1 MRDAVT
7 SIAAQVPEAF
17 ERLQESAARFQEYL
31 PLLANQIEGLSIDWA
46 GLSQKAVGLVQNWG
60 KGLLISGGGLVSG
73 IVSGVTTF
81 FIGLIFSLYILL
93 QKEKLARQGRQLCY
107 AFLPEAAADQLL
119 NILRLSERTF
129 SSFLSGQCLEA
140 VILGTMFFV
149 SMTLLHFPYA
159 LLVGVLIALTAL
171 IPIVGAFIG
180 CAVGALLMLVNDP
193 WQALWFIVL
202 FLVLQQIEGN
212 LIYPHVVGSSVGL
225 PSIWVLAAVTVGGG
239 VILDEHPYRHKR
251 NDARVIAALA
261 VRESGSDEAK
271 LVQAVGER
279 GADGMTLA
287 DLAACFDEPEEKLVE
302 MLAVLCARGKLV
314 EIAPSRY
321 LTSSTLDRLWTDCET
336 MLTKYHREHPLHAG
350 MRLAEARQRLLRGK
364 ARENADAILA
374 CFAREG
380 KLTLTAEHC
389 ALADFSVHLTKRQSA
404 IREELLRTCRAAG
417 ILGKKQDALCA
428 LFDKKDRMEC
438 ARVLES
444 LLSTGE
450 LVLLAPELCVEKS
463 VLDAVDARVKAW
475 FETHDT
481 LTLGEFRDALGT
493 SRDHALLVL
502 EYYDRRGILRREG
515 DVRRPGA
522 QFGEIEK

>member
-1 MRDAVT
+1 MEFNKQTVKALLGVVCGGIAFAAALLHLDVVAGAAGWLLGILSPLLLGCAIAFILNVPMRAMERCLFPHAKKANKLRRPLALLLTVAAVSAVLALAGMVIVPGVRDAVT

-46 GLSQKAVGLVQNWG
+46 SLSQKAVGLVQNWGKGLLISGGGLVQNWG

-225 PSIWVLAAVTVGGG
+225 PSIWVLAAVTVGGS
-239 VILDEHPYRHKR
+239 L
-251 NDARVIAALA
+251 
-261 VRESGSDEAK
+261 
-271 LVQAVGER
+271 
-279 GADGMTLA
+279 M
-287 DLAACFDEPEEKLVE
+287 
-302 MLAVLCARGKLV
+302 
-314 EIAPSRY
+314 
-321 LTSSTLDRLWTDCET
+321 
-336 MLTKYHREHPLHAG
+336 
-350 MRLAEARQRLLRGK
+350 
-364 ARENADAILA
+364 
-374 CFAREG
+374 
-380 KLTLTAEHC
+380 
-389 ALADFSVHLTKRQSA
+389 
-404 IREELLRTCRAAG
+404 G
-417 ILGKKQDALCA
+417 ILGMLVFIPLC
-428 LFDKKDRMEC
+428 
-438 ARVLES
+438 
-444 LLSTGE
+444 
-450 LVLLAPELCVEKS
+450 S
-463 VLDAVDARVKAW
+463 VLY
-475 FETHDT
+475 
-481 LTLGEFRDALGT
+481 
-493 SRDHALLVL
+493 ALLRQLTVHRL
-502 EYYDRRGILRREG
+502 KQRRVPAEKWREPP
-515 DVRRPGA
+515 R
-522 QFGEIEK
+522 K

>member
-1 MRDAVT
+1 MEFNKQTVKALLGVVCGGIAFAAALLHLDVVAGAAGWLLGILSPLLLGCAIAFILNVPMRALERCLFPHAKKANKLRRPLALLLTVAAVSAVLALAGMVIVPGVRDAVT

-225 PSIWVLAAVTVGGG
+225 PSIWVLAAVTVGGS
-239 VILDEHPYRHKR
+239 L
-251 NDARVIAALA
+251 
-261 VRESGSDEAK
+261 
-271 LVQAVGER
+271 
-279 GADGMTLA
+279 M
-287 DLAACFDEPEEKLVE
+287 
-302 MLAVLCARGKLV
+302 
-314 EIAPSRY
+314 
-321 LTSSTLDRLWTDCET
+321 
-336 MLTKYHREHPLHAG
+336 
-350 MRLAEARQRLLRGK
+350 
-364 ARENADAILA
+364 
-374 CFAREG
+374 
-380 KLTLTAEHC
+380 
-389 ALADFSVHLTKRQSA
+389 
-404 IREELLRTCRAAG
+404 G
-417 ILGKKQDALCA
+417 ILGMLVFIPLCSVLYALLRQLTVHRLKQPRRKVAGTAQEIRKQFHITGKKAKPRMRLGFFAVLRNIAGYRARGGTIVPSDDSDSSISLIYDRFPLAILRGFIPLQRPVYIELCK
-428 LFDKKDRMEC
+428 LKRRGRRQCDKKIIRHQK
-438 ARVLES
+438 RTVGS
-444 LLSTGE
+444 G
-450 LVLLAPELCVEKS
+450 
-463 VLDAVDARVKAW
+463 
-475 FETHDT
+475 F
-481 LTLGEFRDALGT
+481 
-493 SRDHALLVL
+493 HAFFPLK
-502 EYYDRRGILRREG
+502 
-515 DVRRPGA
+515 PM
-522 QFGEIEK
+522 Q

>member
-1 MRDAVT
+1 MEFNKQTVKALLGVVCGGIAFAAALLHLDVVAGAAGWLLGILSPLLLGCAIAFILNVPMRALERCLFPHAKKANKLRRPLALLLTVAAVSAVLALAGMVIVPGVRDAVT

-46 GLSQKAVGLVQNWG
+46 SLSQKAVGLVQNWG

-225 PSIWVLAAVTVGGG
+225 PSIWVLAAVTVGGS
-239 VILDEHPYRHKR
+239 L
-251 NDARVIAALA
+251 
-261 VRESGSDEAK
+261 
-271 LVQAVGER
+271 
-279 GADGMTLA
+279 M
-287 DLAACFDEPEEKLVE
+287 
-302 MLAVLCARGKLV
+302 
-314 EIAPSRY
+314 
-321 LTSSTLDRLWTDCET
+321 
-336 MLTKYHREHPLHAG
+336 
-350 MRLAEARQRLLRGK
+350 
-364 ARENADAILA
+364 
-374 CFAREG
+374 
-380 KLTLTAEHC
+380 
-389 ALADFSVHLTKRQSA
+389 
-404 IREELLRTCRAAG
+404 G
-417 ILGKKQDALCA
+417 ILG
-428 LFDKKDRMEC
+428 M
-438 ARVLES
+438 
-444 LLSTGE
+444 
-450 LVLLAPELCVEKS
+450 LVFIPL
-463 VLDAVDARVKAW
+463 
-475 FETHDT
+475 
-481 LTLGEFRDALGT
+481 
-493 SRDHALLVL
+493 
-502 EYYDRRGILRREG
+502 
-515 DVRRPGA
+515 
-522 QFGEIEK
+522 

>member
-1 MRDAVT
+1 MEFNKQTVKALLGVVCGGIAFAAALLHLDVVAGAAGWLLGILSPLLLGCAIAFILNVPMRALERCLFPHAKKANKLRRPLALLLTVAAVSAVLALAGMVIVPGVRDAVT

-31 PLLANQIEGLSIDWA
+31 PLLADQIEGLSIDWA
-46 GLSQKAVGLVQNWG
+46 SLSQKAVGLVQNWG

-225 PSIWVLAAVTVGGG
+225 PSIWVLAAVTVGGS
-239 VILDEHPYRHKR
+239 L
-251 NDARVIAALA
+251 
-261 VRESGSDEAK
+261 
-271 LVQAVGER
+271 
-279 GADGMTLA
+279 M
-287 DLAACFDEPEEKLVE
+287 
-302 MLAVLCARGKLV
+302 
-314 EIAPSRY
+314 
-321 LTSSTLDRLWTDCET
+321 
-336 MLTKYHREHPLHAG
+336 
-350 MRLAEARQRLLRGK
+350 
-364 ARENADAILA
+364 
-374 CFAREG
+374 
-380 KLTLTAEHC
+380 
-389 ALADFSVHLTKRQSA
+389 
-404 IREELLRTCRAAG
+404 G
-417 ILGKKQDALCA
+417 ILGMLVFIPLCSVLYALLRQLTVHRLKRLGFFAVLRNIAGYRARGGTIVPSDDSDSSISLIYDRFPPAVLRGFIPLQRPSYIELRKLKRRRRCQC
-428 LFDKKDRMEC
+428 DKKIIRHQK
-438 ARVLES
+438 RTVGS
-444 LLSTGE
+444 G
-450 LVLLAPELCVEKS
+450 
-463 VLDAVDARVKAW
+463 
-475 FETHDT
+475 F
-481 LTLGEFRDALGT
+481 
-493 SRDHALLVL
+493 HAFFPLK
-502 EYYDRRGILRREG
+502 
-515 DVRRPGA
+515 PM
-522 QFGEIEK
+522 Q

>member
-1 MRDAVT
+1 MEFNKQTVKALLGVVCGGIAFAAALLHLDVVAGAAGWLLGILSPLLLGCAIAFILNVPMRAMERCLFPHAKKANKLRRPLALLLTVAAVSAVLALAGMVIVPGVRDAVT

-46 GLSQKAVGLVQNWG
+46 SLSQKAVGLVQNWG

-149 SMTLLHFPYA
+149 SMTLLHFP
-159 LLVGVLIALTAL
+159 
-171 IPIVGAFIG
+171 IVGAFIG

-225 PSIWVLAAVTVGGG
+225 PSIWVLAAVTVGGS
-239 VILDEHPYRHKR
+239 L
-251 NDARVIAALA
+251 
-261 VRESGSDEAK
+261 
-271 LVQAVGER
+271 
-279 GADGMTLA
+279 M
-287 DLAACFDEPEEKLVE
+287 
-302 MLAVLCARGKLV
+302 
-314 EIAPSRY
+314 
-321 LTSSTLDRLWTDCET
+321 
-336 MLTKYHREHPLHAG
+336 
-350 MRLAEARQRLLRGK
+350 
-364 ARENADAILA
+364 
-374 CFAREG
+374 
-380 KLTLTAEHC
+380 
-389 ALADFSVHLTKRQSA
+389 
-404 IREELLRTCRAAG
+404 G
-417 ILGKKQDALCA
+417 ILGMLVFIPLC
-428 LFDKKDRMEC
+428 
-438 ARVLES
+438 
-444 LLSTGE
+444 
-450 LVLLAPELCVEKS
+450 S
-463 VLDAVDARVKAW
+463 VLY
-475 FETHDT
+475 
-481 LTLGEFRDALGT
+481 
-493 SRDHALLVL
+493 ALLRQLTVHRL
-502 EYYDRRGILRREG
+502 KQRRVPAEKWRE
-515 DVRRPGA
+515 PP
-522 QFGEIEK
+522 KK

>member
-1 MRDAVT
+1 MEFNKQTVKALLGVVCGGIAFAAALLHLDVVAGAVGWLLGILSPLLLGCAIAFILNVPMRALERCLFPHAKKANKLRRPLALLLTVAAVSAVLALAGMVIVPGVRDAVT

-46 GLSQKAVGLVQNWG
+46 SLSQKAVGLVQNWG

-225 PSIWVLAAVTVGGG
+225 PSIWVLAAVTVGGS
-239 VILDEHPYRHKR
+239 L
-251 NDARVIAALA
+251 
-261 VRESGSDEAK
+261 
-271 LVQAVGER
+271 
-279 GADGMTLA
+279 M
-287 DLAACFDEPEEKLVE
+287 
-302 MLAVLCARGKLV
+302 
-314 EIAPSRY
+314 
-321 LTSSTLDRLWTDCET
+321 
-336 MLTKYHREHPLHAG
+336 
-350 MRLAEARQRLLRGK
+350 
-364 ARENADAILA
+364 
-374 CFAREG
+374 
-380 KLTLTAEHC
+380 
-389 ALADFSVHLTKRQSA
+389 
-404 IREELLRTCRAAG
+404 G
-417 ILGKKQDALCA
+417 ILGMLVFIPLCSVLYALLRQLTIHRLKQRRVPAENGGNRRRSRKQFHITEESQAANAAWLSSVLRNIAGYRARGDTIVPSDDSDSSIFLIYDRFPPAVLRGFIPLQRPVYIELCK
-428 LFDKKDRMEC
+428 LKRRRRRQCDKKIIRHQKRTVGSGFH
-438 ARVLES
+438 AFFS
-444 LLSTGE
+444 LK
-450 LVLLAPELCVEKS
+450 PM
-463 VLDAVDARVKAW
+463 
-475 FETHDT
+475 
-481 LTLGEFRDALGT
+481 
-493 SRDHALLVL
+493 
-502 EYYDRRGILRREG
+502 
-515 DVRRPGA
+515 
-522 QFGEIEK
+522 Q

>member
-1 MRDAVT
+1 MEFNKQTVKALLGVVCGGIAFAAALLHLDVVAGAAGWLLGILSPLLLGCAIAFILNVPMRALEHCLFPHAKKANKLRRPLALLLTVAAVSAVLALAGMVIVPGVRDAVA

-225 PSIWVLAAVTVGGG
+225 PSIWVLAAVTVGGS
-239 VILDEHPYRHKR
+239 L
-251 NDARVIAALA
+251 
-261 VRESGSDEAK
+261 
-271 LVQAVGER
+271 
-279 GADGMTLA
+279 M
-287 DLAACFDEPEEKLVE
+287 
-302 MLAVLCARGKLV
+302 
-314 EIAPSRY
+314 
-321 LTSSTLDRLWTDCET
+321 
-336 MLTKYHREHPLHAG
+336 
-350 MRLAEARQRLLRGK
+350 
-364 ARENADAILA
+364 
-374 CFAREG
+374 
-380 KLTLTAEHC
+380 
-389 ALADFSVHLTKRQSA
+389 
-404 IREELLRTCRAAG
+404 G
-417 ILGKKQDALCA
+417 ILGMLVFIPLC
-428 LFDKKDRMEC
+428 
-438 ARVLES
+438 
-444 LLSTGE
+444 
-450 LVLLAPELCVEKS
+450 S
-463 VLDAVDARVKAW
+463 VLY
-475 FETHDT
+475 
-481 LTLGEFRDALGT
+481 
-493 SRDHALLVL
+493 ALLRQLTVHRL
-502 EYYDRRGILRREG
+502 KQRRVPAEKWRE
-515 DVRRPGA
+515 PP
-522 QFGEIEK
+522 KK